1 METCAYSSQL
11 SAYYDGEL
19 SGKQLSEVEQHI
31 AACLPCQSEL
41 AQMRSLSSLIAAAP
55 QARMPEYV
63 RQDLFALA
71 PAAGE
76 GVYLRIGEWVTAL
89 AASVILA
96 VAGWMFYHQA
106 SSSQISDQAVATN
119 TWSPIA
125 VDPPKPADLNEVPD
139 DPKLID
145 WVTTNVAA
153 GQNP

>member
-1 METCAYSSQL
+1 MQTCAYSSDL

-19 SGKQLSEVEQHI
+19 TGQHMADVEQHV
-31 AACLPCQSEL
+31 AACRACQDEL
-41 AQMRSLSSLIAAAP
+41 AQMRALSSLIAAAP
-55 QARMPEYV
+55 QPRMPDFV
-63 RQDLFALA
+63 RQDLYALA

-106 SSSQISDQAVATN
+106 AQSPLSDQAMATN

-125 VDPPKPADLNEVPD
+125 VDPPKPADLNDVPD

>member
-19 SGKQLSEVEQHI
+19 SGKQLAEVEQHI
-31 AACLPCQSEL
+31 AACPTCQSEL

-55 QARMPEYV
+55 QARMPAYV
-63 RQDLFALA
+63 RQDLYALA